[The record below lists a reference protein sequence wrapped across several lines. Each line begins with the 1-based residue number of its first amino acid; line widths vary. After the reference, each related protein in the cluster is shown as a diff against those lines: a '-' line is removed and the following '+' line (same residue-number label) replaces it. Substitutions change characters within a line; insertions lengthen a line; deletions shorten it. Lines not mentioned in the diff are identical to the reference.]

1 MIFFSHFFSFDEA
14 IRHQLF
20 LSIITSSALL
30 KTRRT
35 MSSAAAQ
42 TEATQASV
50 PDDAPCIDLSALKR
64 AKLLWPSSSNAATS
78 SSPTPSTPPAHLFAP
93 GAVICLYFS
102 ASWCPPCRAFS
113 PRLAAAYEKMKAK
126 CAANAKKS
134 DGDGD
139 GDGGLLPTATET
151 FLVGFDRTRADYE
164 RYAAQM
170 PFPAI
175 AWDDEA
181 GAREQLAAAASLRG
195 IPTLLL
201 VRGSDGR
208 VLQEDGKTRVLRD
221 PGLERW
227 PWEGIKPATNIL
239 PLWAQWLALGAFY
252 LVMKFF
258 AKSFRGWMGW

>member
-1 MIFFSHFFSFDEA
+1 
-14 IRHQLF
+14 
-20 LSIITSSALL
+20 
-30 KTRRT
+30 

-42 TEATQASV
+42 TEGTQAAVS
-50 PDDAPCIDLSALKR
+50 DDGPCIDLSTLKR
-64 AKLLWPSSSNAATS
+64 AKLLWPSSINAAS
-78 SSPTPSTPPAHLFAP
+78 SSASGPSTPPAHLFAP
-93 GAVICLYFS
+93 AAVLCLYFS

-126 CAANAKKS
+126 CAGNAKKS

-139 GDGGLLPTATET
+139 GGSGGGGGGSGAPLLPTATET

-164 RYAAQM
+164 RYASQM

-175 AWDDEA
+175 AWDDES

-201 VRGSDGR
+201 VRGSDGKI
-208 VLQEDGKTRVLRD
+208 LTTDGKTRVLRD

-239 PLWAQWLALGAFY
+239 PLWAQWVALGVFY
-252 LVMKFF
+252 LAMKFL
-258 AKSFRGWMGW
+258 AKNFRGWLGW